1 MAELNLNPELN
12 DLFIELATMGLGRA
26 ASAMSA
32 LAEREVKIS
41 APSMEV
47 FSIQNRTVCLSIEAG
62 PTLRV
67 SQAIKGG
74 LHGQAVVVL
83 SKAGA
88 TRIAQLLLEKTD
100 ESGDAFDETDQA
112 AIIELG
118 NIMIGS
124 IVGTLANHFKASIS
138 YDIPKLD
145 LCGSTAVGE
154 LISDLVS
161 PNCSEL
167 LVLRST
173 LSINDSNIQSYFLL
187 LLEDNCLQS
196 LSEKLEVILRG
207 TP

>member
-1 MAELNLNPELN
+1 MPDLQLNPELA

-26 ASAMSA
+26 AAAMSA

-47 FSIQNRTVCLSIEAG
+47 FSVQNRTVCLSIEAG

-67 SQAIKGG
+67 SQAVKGG
-74 LHGQAVVVL
+74 MHGQAVVVL

-124 IVGTLANHFKASIS
+124 IVGTLATHFKATVS

-145 LCGSTAVGE
+145 LCGATAVGE

-161 PNCSEL
+161 TKCSEL

-173 LSINDSNIQSYFLL
+173 LSINDSNVQSYFLL
-187 LLEDNCLQS
+187 LLEDNNLRS
-196 LSEKLEVILRG
+196 LSQELEVILRG
-207 TP
+207 AP